1 MKSSELKQVIE
12 NQILNISNDKWNVEV
27 SYFKINP
34 ENRKLEVEKVIELQ
48 NEYKTN
54 SIFISFQKNNSE
66 IHKNVE
72 INGLDGGFY
81 LYKST
86 RNEKSQTVKLTE
98 NNLIMSLGFSL
109 LSLNLNELKL
119 DWIIRPDINEIFGF
133 LDLKDDLLL
142 RGESQIHR
150 IDKKGNIK
158 WSFGGNDIWV
168 NLDGKNELNIEENTI
183 RLFDFE
189 SNEYLLNFDGVE
201 LEYKPKITRTTKPN
215 IFKFLK
221 DGFIKKFVKE

>member
-1 MKSSELKQVIE
+1 MKSSELKEVIE

-27 SYFKINP
+27 SYSKINP

-168 NLDGKNELNIEENTI
+168 NLEGKNEMNIEENTI
-183 RLFDFE
+183 KLFDFE

-201 LEYKPKITRTTKPN
+201 LEYKPKITRTTKPK

>member
-1 MKSSELKQVIE
+1 MKSSELKELIE

-27 SYFKINP
+27 SYSKINP

-72 INGLDGGFY
+72 IKGLDGGFY

-98 NNLIMSLGFSL
+98 NNIIMSLGFSL

-133 LDLKDDLLL
+133 LDLNDDILL

-150 IDKKGNIK
+150 IDKKGNVK

-168 NLDGKNELNIEENTI
+168 NLEGKNELNIEENTI

-189 SNEYLLNFDGVE
+189 SNEYLLNFNGVE
-201 LEYKPKITRTTKPN
+201 LEYKPKITRTKKPN
-215 IFKFLK
+215 IFKILK
-221 DGFIKKFVKE
+221 NGLIKKFVKE